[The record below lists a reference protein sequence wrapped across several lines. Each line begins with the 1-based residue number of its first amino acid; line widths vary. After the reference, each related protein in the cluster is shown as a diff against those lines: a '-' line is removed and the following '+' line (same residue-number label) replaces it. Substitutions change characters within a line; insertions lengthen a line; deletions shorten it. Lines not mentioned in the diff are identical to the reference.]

1 MPMSLPAIP
10 RSLLRIC
17 RRMCSLELTAALL
30 FGPLG
35 GGSADRN
42 TALLWA
48 VQAIGGG
55 GEVEAELVSACRY

>member
-1 MPMSLPAIP
+1 
-10 RSLLRIC
+10 
-17 RRMCSLELTAALL
+17 MCSLELTAALL
-30 FGPLG
+30 FGLLG

-48 VQAIGGG
+48 MQAIGGG